1 MRMLPS
7 PISGAVQRGEDMEG
21 DAPLAEQLPEH
32 ELCRFGGAV
41 GVFALGGPAG
51 VREKIRRA
59 ALWRL
64 VVAEDVDR
72 LEDVI
77 RQTRRRDR
85 VGIGDAL
92 FVVVNEGQHRPDR
105 PARSAKE
112 AVSGEVT
119 SYGGQSQTQ
128 VGDFPVDRRGAEV
141 LLAAL
146 DQLVDAGV
154 GAAAGSFPS
163 ASGQPS
169 RSQKMNW

>member
-51 VREKIRRA
+51 VREEVRGA
-59 ALWRL
+59 ALRRL

-92 FVVVNEGQHRPDR
+92 FVVIDVGEDGPDR
-105 PARSAKE
+105 PARGAKKT
-112 AVSGEVT
+112 VSGEVAADG
-119 SYGGQSQTQ
+119 SE
-128 VGDFPVDRRGAEV
+128 AE
-141 LLAAL
+141 A
-146 DQLVDAGV
+146 
-154 GAAAGSFPS
+154 
-163 ASGQPS
+163 
-169 RSQKMNW
+169 